1 MRKVVTQV
9 RALITVTVRR
19 VLQATLLPHRAIHL
33 ATETALTFV
42 VGERH
47 RISMKTLVAAIHT
60 GLMRTRT
67 ELPVRAFAS
76 LHDRTYAGDIT
87 TGSISE
93 DAEDFEAKLS

>member
-9 RALITVTVRR
+9 RALITVTEHRAP
-19 VLQATLLPHRAIHL
+19 QTTPLPHRAIHL

-76 LHDRTYAGDIT
+76 LHGARC
-87 TGSISE
+87 
-93 DAEDFEAKLS
+93 

>member
-9 RALITVTVRR
+9 RALITVTVHRA
-19 VLQATLLPHRAIHL
+19 LQTTPLPHVAINL

-47 RISMKTLVAAIHT
+47 RIFMKTLVPAIHT

-76 LHDRTYAGDIT
+76 LREEGAKHDP
-87 TGSISE
+87 
-93 DAEDFEAKLS
+93 